1 MSLPAFIF
9 NQLQTELHAIE
20 LQLLEK
26 VSKTYDIPLEELK
39 EECLTPLTV
48 IPEAKDK
55 IFISKKYKGRKIP
68 INEDRCQALICNRG
82 KGGQCT
88 RPRCE
93 GEDCCKQHMCHLK
106 FGKVDNQIME
116 KQFNKPIRAIYK

>member
-26 VSKTYDIPLEELK
+26 VSKTYDIPIEELTDQF
-39 EECLTPLTV
+39 LTPLKV
-48 IPEAKDK
+48 VPEATDK

-68 INEDRCQALICNRG
+68 MQEDRCQALIWNRG

-88 RPRCE
+88 RPKCD
-93 GEDCCKQHMCHLK
+93 GEEYCKQHMCHLK
-106 FGKVDNQIME
+106 FGKVDEKPME
-116 KQFNKPIRAIYK
+116 THFNKPIRAIYK